1 MRAEVG
7 CGGDGFRND
16 DPEKLWSSRRV
27 GPANPSISRRVCAV
41 GSLRNPVGPLPS
53 SIYWRR
59 RGVLLSVFALL
70 ALLILWVVTSGGGG
84 SDNGADG
91 GNGKNPAPSITP
103 GPSGSGPAISQNPG
117 GRDESSEGSTSGSGS
132 GSDSGG
138 GSGSDG
144 DSAGA
149 GGTDDGANGSGSGI
163 GGDTGGGSGT
173 ATTLPAGTT
182 LPNCVPGA
190 VTLTLRSVQNSY
202 SPDQTPAFQLIAKNA
217 SGSDC
222 KVDLGPK
229 SAVLTITQTGG
240 ADAYW
245 SSADCP
251 KVAGS
256 LLYRVP
262 AGDSFTYT
270 VKWDRKPSAPQCA
283 TPPAGAAGVG
293 TYLVEAKAPGFA
305 KAQTSFVLKAD

>member
-1 MRAEVG
+1 M
-7 CGGDGFRND
+7 
-16 DPEKLWSSRRV
+16 
-27 GPANPSISRRVCAV
+27 

-59 RGVLLSVFALL
+59 RVVLLSVCALL
-70 ALLILWVVTSGGGG
+70 ALVTLWVVTSGGGG
-84 SDNGADG
+84 SKNGADG
-91 GNGKNPAPSITP
+91 GGGKNPASSITP

-117 GRDESSEGSTSGSGS
+117 GRDESSDGTSSGSGS
-132 GSDSGG
+132 GSGSGDG
-138 GSGSDG
+138 TGSGGSDG

-149 GGTDDGANGSGSGI
+149 GSTDDGANGSGSGS
-163 GGDTGGGSGT
+163 GGSGGASGT
-173 ATTLPAGTT
+173 GTTLPAGTT
-182 LPNCVPGA
+182 LPNCTAGG

-202 SPDQTPAFQLIAKNA
+202 SPDQTPTFQLIAKNA

-229 SAVLTITQTGG
+229 AAVLTITQTGG
-240 ADAYW
+240 DDAYW

-251 KVAGS
+251 RPAGS

-270 VKWDRKPSAPQCA
+270 VKWDRKPSAPECA
-283 TPPAGAAGVG
+283 TPPAGAAGSG

-305 KAQTSFVLKAD
+305 KAQTSFVLKDD